1 MCVQDLVYL
10 KKQCEGMLECL
21 QNDLSPEHWTIMFHL
36 VSHMEEQLR
45 RWGPVKD
52 IWMFAFE
59 DFFGYIVGLIK
70 SRSNPVANIM
80 RQDRATQVTN
90 MAMELVQ
97 TRPWRGEGALLVS
110 YD

>member
-1 MCVQDLVYL
+1 
-10 KKQCEGMLECL
+10 
-21 QNDLSPEHWTIMFHL
+21 
-36 VSHMEEQLR
+36 MEEQLR